1 VVDGVKYKFHL
12 LPSGILNRKAVCV
25 IGNGVVV
32 HLPSF
37 LNELDSL
44 ATHGIEY
51 KGRVFLSDRAHLVFD
66 FHQDV
71 DGKTEDRLGRH
82 KIGTTKKGI
91 GPAYSSKIQRNGIR
105 VGDLHNFEYFERR
118 FRELADHNMRSYPG
132 LVIDIDEQL
141 KYYKGIAPRVKEITA
156 DTISLTNQQFEEG
169 KKILVEGANAAML
182 DIDFGTYPFVTSSN
196 PSIGSVMTGLGVSP
210 RKLRGIYGTVKAYCT
225 RVGQGPFPT
234 ELPITAKGEPGM
246 HLSQV
251 GAEYGTTTGRARRCG
266 WLDIPQLKY
275 SAMINGYTAVNLTKI
290 DVFTGLEQVK
300 IGKAYKYK
308 GKYMSYMPAS
318 LDILGKVEVEYE
330 TLPGWTEDISQCRTF
345 EDLPLNCQRYILRVQ
360 ELMGIP
366 IRWIGV
372 GPNRLDVID
381 RGVGWDLSE

>member
-1 VVDGVKYKFHL
+1 VVNNIKYKFHL
-12 LPSGILNRKAVCV
+12 LPSGILNAEALCIV
-25 IGNGVVV
+25 GNGVVV

-37 LNELDSL
+37 LNELDGL
-44 ATHGIEY
+44 KDTGIEY
-51 KGRVFLSDRAHLVFD
+51 RGRVFLSDRAHLVFD

-91 GPAYSSKIQRNGIR
+91 GPAYASKIQRNGIR
-105 VGDLHNFEYFERR
+105 VGDLQDFEYFERR
-118 FRELADHNMRSYPG
+118 FREICEHHMRSYPG
-132 LVIDIDEQL
+132 LEINVEEQL
-141 KYYKGIAPRVKEITA
+141 AYYKSIAPRLKEITT
-156 DTISLTNQQFEEG
+156 DTISLTNQQFEQG
-169 KKILVEGANAAML
+169 KRILVEGANATML

-196 PSIGSVMTGLGVSP
+196 PSVGSVLTGLGVSP

-234 ELPITAKGEPGM
+234 ELPVTKKGEAGM
-246 HLSQV
+246 HMSQV

-275 SAMINGYTAVNLTKI
+275 SAMINGFTAVNLTKI
-290 DVFTGLEQVK
+290 DVLTGLEQVK
-300 IGKAYKYK
+300 IGRAYKYK
-308 GKYMSYMPAS
+308 GKYLTSMPAS
-318 LDILGKVEVEYE
+318 LEVLGAVEVEYE
-330 TLPGWTEDISQCRTF
+330 TLPGWSEDISQIRTF
-345 EDLPLNCQRYILRVQ
+345 EELPLNCQRYILRVQ
-360 ELMGIP
+360 ELIGVP

-381 RGVGWDLSE
+381 RGAGWDLSK